1 MIKVSIV
8 FSSGRGSTRT
18 VAQHV
23 HKGAAAFAACS
34 AELIEIIPAHLGA
47 DGRWHDQ
54 AIMDR
59 LAASDAIVFGA
70 PTYMGS
76 AHGLFKLFLDAGIT
90 PWVDQS
96 WKDKIAAGF
105 TNSGSRSGDKLIAL
119 QQMSIFAAQIG
130 MVWIG
135 VGDPPGGNLADSGIS
150 DVNLSGSWLGLMT
163 QSVTD
168 GDQRTAPHPGDLL
181 TAERFGH
188 RIARTTARW
197 MIGAEAFPPRPI
209 TVQDAQSRNVAG
221 SDEWRRFE
229 D

>member
-18 VAQHV
+18 VAEHV
-23 HKGAAAFAACS
+23 YKGAAAFTACS
-34 AELIEIIPAHLGA
+34 AELIEIIPAQLGP

-59 LAASDAIVFGA
+59 LAASDAILFGA

-119 QQMSIFAAQIG
+119 QQMSIFAVQMG
-130 MVWIG
+130 MVWVGIG
-135 VGDPPGGNLADSGIS
+135 ERRAAIS
-150 DVNLSGSWLGLMT
+150 PKAARFASCLG
-163 QSVTD
+163 QRVWRDSVT
-168 GDQRTAPHPGDLL
+168 PCS
-181 TAERFGH
+181 
-188 RIARTTARW
+188 
-197 MIGAEAFPPRPI
+197 I
-209 TVQDAQSRNVAG
+209 TFHTG
-221 SDEWRRFE
+221 
-229 D
+229 